1 MLARRSRLQV
11 KPNIS
16 QGSKS
21 AAKPP
26 VEKVV
31 EPINS
36 HSSSTPT
43 AEQSSIADLA
53 ASLDNPT
60 PVENV
65 SKEARGL
72 GHASEKAIPIA
83 EPAKPII
90 VPPEESDSGFIDP
103 LAPERRVAHSSVEK
117 TKTRDRLFSSSDCY
131 EPVLPRPRRKFT
143 GDEELDP
150 KKMRMMDMI
159 YWNPKK
165 QKGMSRKYKDT
176 ESVVGDKPAQ
186 SSEKPASVSGSAK
199 TAAPQVKIGADGRL
213 VIDEE
218 SLVVAKDTTNES
230 VWETVEED
238 RMTRKVTSLSFRNR
252 LWRKGTAWTEKETEL
267 FYEILRCTGPDFGL
281 MHEFFPSRAR
291 NELKSKFNKEER
303 TNWEKLKE
311 VMSRPALLDDDLY
324 ERAADLQKEIEEEAL
339 AKKMKKEKDKKGTG
353 MTFKR
358 RRKKDREEQEEGE
371 DVSDNSED
379 LVEEASKIINE
390 MEKEKKKKRKRKA
403 RRSRSESSDSE
414 QSDSNADDE
423 VNHEIEL
430 REKKPKQLSAK
441 AQALLDETIGKSL
454 SAKAKALLDQTLGK
468 SLSAKAQALFNE
480 ATGKSKGAEDA
491 SNEGGNEDVEDP
503 PQTSFDGYEEED
515 DGNGSPVTIDSD
527 VELVHSSK
535 LLVRNRHAPRITLTS
550 EPIAGRSSAPT
561 LTPNVQDE
569 DVTEDVR
576 TPSASPEPDVD
587 SSSSTPEPSNAFASA
602 KNESGKKDDLTSGND
617 NVFTQSDEPTPSI
630 SPSTPAMTPIPS
642 QTDLSRPRRSVRG
655 KPARKPILK
664 SALIKKPPNLKAS
677 TSDKATPCPEQEA
690 TPDSTVEQPSV
701 STSPRRERTRT
712 RSMRS
717 VEQPTRSLIL
727 GDKEDK
733 NTHKPLIGDKEG
745 ENADIPTPDQGDVT
759 GNNDGE
765 SAGDVIVE
773 ESTSVEP
780 TRPKR
785 RRYTVVEGDV
795 ADQCVSIGDCLHG
808 LKTLEV
814 FWITYQENYEG
825 DENVGEIMDRLCK
838 KIYALD
844 EEKRL
849 RQRAMLCH
857 VYWLALHDEWHRAR
871 DLMLMSHLQA
881 IVDHS
886 DTDTQILYNRT
897 ICQLGLCAFRHGFI
911 KEAHQGL
918 SEIQNTQRAKELLA
932 QAIAMRQHERT
943 AEQEKLERQRQ
954 IPYHMHI
961 NVELMECVYLIC
973 SMLLEIPHMASCEF
987 EMRRRLLSRSFH
999 YQLKQS
1005 EKSSLIGPPENTREH
1020 VVAAS
1025 RAMLAG
1031 DWKKCRDYIV
1041 NDKMNQKVWNLFRNA
1056 ESVKEMVVKRI
1067 QEESLRTYLLMYSTV
1082 YTTVS
1087 LEKLATL
1094 FELDKKQVHSVISKM
1109 IIQEE
1114 LSATLDEPT
1123 DCLMMHRVEP
1133 SRLQMIAL
1141 NLTDKLQQL
1150 ADNNEQ
1156 ILEPRTG
1163 RAGYAG
1169 PGQWFPGRSD
1179 RQGDKQKGDRG
1190 GVYQSDRRAGQ
1201 SESHSKRAWG
1211 GAGATAAQSGTSQ
1224 RRRESQKSRF

>member
-1 MLARRSRLQV
+1 MSKFFKGAVSSDSSSESDVSDVEEEVQTKKVPLARDFAYPSDSEDEEKRVVRTHKEKKFKELKDLIKQV
-11 KPNIS
+11 NNAKNNKDFTKILSAFDDLVKVYEKSKTVFARQNIS
-16 QGSKS
+16 TPRFYLRYLADLEDFVLGFWDNKEAKS
-21 AAKPP
+21 ALS
-26 VEKVV
+26 KVNLKALTNLRQRV
-31 EPINS
+31 RKYVKEFEQKL
-36 HSSSTPT
+36 
-43 AEQSSIADLA
+43 AEYRESPD
-53 ASLDNPT
+53 
-60 PVENV
+60 
-65 SKEARGL
+65 
-72 GHASEKAIPIA
+72 
-83 EPAKPII
+83 PAGYET
-90 VPPEESDSGFIDP
+90 PEE
-103 LAPERRVAHSSVEK
+103 E
-117 TKTRDRLFSSSDCY
+117 
-131 EPVLPRPRRKFT
+131 
-143 GDEELDP
+143 
-150 KKMRMMDMI
+150 
-159 YWNPKK
+159 
-165 QKGMSRKYKDT
+165 
-176 ESVVGDKPAQ
+176 
-186 SSEKPASVSGSAK
+186 
-199 TAAPQVKIGADGRL
+199 
-213 VIDEE
+213 
-218 SLVVAKDTTNES
+218 
-230 VWETVEED
+230 
-238 RMTRKVTSLSFRNR
+238 
-252 LWRKGTAWTEKETEL
+252 
-267 FYEILRCTGPDFGL
+267 
-281 MHEFFPSRAR
+281 
-291 NELKSKFNKEER
+291 
-303 TNWEKLKE
+303 
-311 VMSRPALLDDDLY
+311 
-324 ERAADLQKEIEEEAL
+324 EEEADES
-339 AKKMKKEKDKKGTG
+339 ADDAGAPPMPTG
-353 MTFKR
+353 
-358 RRKKDREEQEEGE
+358 
-371 DVSDNSED
+371 
-379 LVEEASKIINE
+379 
-390 MEKEKKKKRKRKA
+390 KEKKKDL
-403 RRSRSESSDSE
+403 SSSESESDSDDWSTDTDSSA
-414 QSDSNADDE
+414 SDDDADFGSKME
-423 VNHEIEL
+423 AL
-430 REKKPKQLSAK
+430 RRHFLKK
-441 AQALLDETIGKSL
+441 EFRG
-454 SAKAKALLDQTLGK
+454 
-468 SLSAKAQALFNE
+468 
-480 ATGKSKGAEDA
+480 
-491 SNEGGNEDVEDP
+491 
-503 PQTSFDGYEEED
+503 ED
-515 DGNGSPVTIDSD
+515 DGAAEKKKEKKRKQREQNKPKVALD
-527 VELVHSSK
+527 LVD
-535 LLVRNRHAPRITLTS
+535 
-550 EPIAGRSSAPT
+550 
-561 LTPNVQDE
+561 DE
-569 DVTEDVR
+569 DDEGGEWTPITKEKQVQLFEPKQEVTHEAMINKLTEVMASRGRLGTNRKQHVRLLQELYKIAEEKKLGVGISVKILFNIISSLFEINAKISDFMEFGNFNKTLLAVTELLDILLAHPEVKLSVKYVEEEENLKDETMPYKIQGSFLMMVQRLDSELTKILQNADCHSNDYIEKLKGEKDMCILIER
-576 TPSASPEPDVD
+576 TEKYVQERIDEDIFDVD
-587 SSSSTPEPSNAFASA
+587 EVC
-602 KNESGKKDDLTSGND
+602 K
-617 NVFTQSDEPTPSI
+617 I
-630 SPSTPAMTPIPS
+630 YM
-642 QTDLSRPRRSVRG
+642 
-655 KPARKPILK
+655 
-664 SALIKKPPNLKAS
+664 
-677 TSDKATPCPEQEA
+677 
-690 TPDSTVEQPSV
+690 
-701 STSPRRERTRT
+701 
-712 RSMRS
+712 MRI
-717 VEQPTRSLIL
+717 EHLYY
-727 GDKEDK
+727 K
-733 NTHKPLIGDKEG
+733 
-745 ENADIPTPDQGDVT
+745 
-759 GNNDGE
+759 
-765 SAGDVIVE
+765 
-773 ESTSVEP
+773 
-780 TRPKR
+780 
-785 RRYTVVEGDV
+785 
-795 ADQCVSIGDCLHG
+795 
-808 LKTLEV
+808 
-814 FWITYQENYEG
+814 YQENYEG

-1190 GVYQSDRRAGQ
+1190 GAYQSDRRAGQ

-1211 GAGATAAQSGTSQ
+1211 GAGATATQSGTSQ